1 MTQKEI
7 WTGYWNAF
15 WKGCLNV
22 LVPIAMIR
30 ALSDAIESVFR
41 RKRPTPAE
49 YRALFPQAPP
59 RKLHRE
65 DQFESASS
73 QEQIRKILNEMLN
86 ESKKHK

>member
-22 LVPIAMIR
+22 LVPFAMVR
-30 ALSDAIESVFR
+30 ALSDAMDSVFR
-41 RKRPTPAE
+41 RKRLTPAE
-49 YRALFPQAPP
+49 YRALFPPSP
-59 RKLHRE
+59 RKLHQE
-65 DQFESASS
+65 DRLNSASS

-86 ESKKHK
+86 ETKKHK